1 MRDYAPP
8 GTRLLLASSFV
19 ATVPMGYLLVV
30 LPLYLDRAGIQP
42 AFIGLLYTVS
52 GLVTSFIVAFSGV
65 FADRWGRRRFLV
77 AGTLIPV
84 PSYLVFALTTDPVW
98 LIAAS
103 VLGGVGLANGAAGA
117 LTVSSFDAL
126 LAEKAS
132 EAQRTRVFAAS
143 QALWSLALAVGSL
156 AAAVPTLLR
165 TSFGVSD
172 LESYRLPYLAMAAI
186 TVTAAALLVP
196 LREDVTVRA
205 TRVAAGWLP
214 RRSRPAIAT
223 YALGIAVQLL
233 PLWFGLRFGVNEA
246 DLGPWYAAAQILSLG
261 TVAVVPFLER
271 RLGGPRTVLL
281 ALTASGTC
289 LALIVVAPVFTI
301 AAALFV
307 LRSFFTNLSWP
318 FQQALLMTATVPEER
333 ATAVGSGF
341 AVWGF
346 TNGLGPLA
354 SGALL
359 GAGVFALPLVI
370 GSLMYFCGG
379 LAFGIGFSRLLARRA
394 RAETA
399 AVGALG
405 GDGAA

>member
-1 MRDYAPP
+1 
-8 GTRLLLASSFV
+8 
-19 ATVPMGYLLVV
+19 
-30 LPLYLDRAGIQP
+30 
-42 AFIGLLYTVS
+42 
-52 GLVTSFIVAFSGV
+52 AFSGV

-84 PSYLVFALTTDPVW
+84 PSYLVFALTTDPAW

-132 EAQRTRVFAAS
+132 EAQRTRVFASS

-165 TSFGVSD
+165 TSLGVSA
-172 LESYRLPYLAMAAI
+172 LESYRLPYLAMAVI
-186 TVTAAALLVP
+186 
-196 LREDVTVRA
+196 
-205 TRVAAGWLP
+205 
-214 RRSRPAIAT
+214 
-223 YALGIAVQLL
+223 
-233 PLWFGLRFGVNEA
+233 
-246 DLGPWYAAAQILSLG
+246 

-281 ALTASGTC
+281 ALTASGSC

-307 LRSFFTNLSWP
+307 LRSFFTSLSWP

-341 AVWGF
+341 AVW
-346 TNGLGPLA
+346 
-354 SGALL
+354 
-359 GAGVFALPLVI
+359 
-370 GSLMYFCGG
+370 
-379 LAFGIGFSRLLARRA
+379 
-394 RAETA
+394 
-399 AVGALG
+399 
-405 GDGAA
+405 